1 MLGFMWR
8 NLKGDRLRVTI
19 AAIMAFAQVN
29 AAIFNAFP
37 LKWILDKIAPPAG
50 KSPIDP
56 DTAFPFLGGFIS
68 FFDHL
73 SGGQIPAGQRHSVI
87 GVILFSA
94 SVIIVLGMLNAVLS
108 YVELRMA
115 SSIGQNL
122 TARLRKQLF
131 GHLERLSLDWHGK
144 QKKGDLVQRIT
155 GNIADIEKLVTD
167 GLVDL
172 VTSVL
177 TILEL
182 IVAMLLLN
190 AQFTI
195 LSIVVVPPLFL
206 VVIGYTRGIKAA
218 AKRASKAAGQVA
230 NVATEDIGAITVLK
244 AFTLEEREA
253 MRFHKYVGK
262 NREAGLRAGG
272 LQAQFTPIV
281 GVLTAIGTAIVVGVG
296 TFVAAGNTFN
306 FLFLSI
312 PAASVTIGTL
322 TVFLSYLG
330 QFYQPMRDVS
340 KLSNVLNAASSGAER
355 IQEVLDAAP
364 EVVETEAK
372 YFGPTQLKGDIHFD
386 NVIFSYAP
394 NRPVLK
400 GINLHIPAG
409 RKVALVGLSGGGKT
423 TLVKLISRFYEIQQ
437 GSVRIDGVDN
447 RMYPLAVLRQ
457 NVSMVLQDNVL
468 FEGTIRDNIALG
480 KPGASLEEVIDAA
493 KKAYVHDTIMNMPDA
508 YETEV
513 REQGKNF
520 SGGQRQRLAIARAV
534 LRNGPI
540 LILDE
545 PTAALDVEAEAEVM
559 HALDTLVKGRTVLMI
574 SHRLSTLGS
583 VDEIIVLKDGRIVE
597 QGTFKE
603 LKRKGGV
610 FAGLL
615 EEQNRYNVERAGNE
629 SILRSAYVPLTPQAP
644 VYQAQPYSTPQH
656 RNTPSPQYPPVP
668 PATPWQQPQPV
679 PVAVPATPGN
689 APGRGYGNNSG
700 QPQQAPHAQPQ
711 QAGAM
716 QKARVLVEV
725 DGKVVGERRL
735 DKAILTVGR
744 LSSNDIQVPSQR
756 VSRLHAK
763 IRWENGAWI
772 IEDAESLN
780 GLVYQGSLVERLTL
794 KNGDRIHIA
803 PTAVVQY
810 MTP

>member
-1 MLGFMWR
+1 MVRFLFR
-8 NLKGDRLRVTI
+8 NLKGYRFLVVI
-19 AAIMAFAQVN
+19 ALTMAFAQVL
-29 AAIFNAFP
+29 AALFNAFP
-37 LKWILDKIAPPAG
+37 LKFILDKVVNH
-50 KSPIDP
+50 KDP
-56 DTAFPFLGGFIS
+56 HISFLDPLIS
-68 FFDHL
+68 FFDN
-73 SGGQIPAGQRHSVI
+73 IAGQATSGSSHSTT

-94 SVIIVLGMLNAVLS
+94 TAIVVLGIIIAILQYTELFLAS
-108 YVELRMA
+108 YIA
-115 SSIGQNL
+115 QNL

-155 GNIADIEKLVTD
+155 GNITDIEKLVTD
-167 GLVDL
+167 GMVDL
-172 VTSVL
+172 LTGFL
-177 TILEL
+177 TIAGVI
-182 IVAMLLLN
+182 IVMILVN
-190 AQFTI
+190 AEFTI
-195 LSIVVVPPLFL
+195 LSLVILPALIL
-206 VVIGYTRGIKAA
+206 VVFGYTSSIKKA

-230 NVATEDIGAITVLK
+230 SVATEDIGNITVLK
-244 AFTLEEREA
+244 AFTLEDREA
-253 MRFHKYVGK
+253 LRFHKYVTK

-281 GVLTAIGTAIVVGVG
+281 AILVAIGTAIIVGVG
-296 TFVAAGNTFN
+296 SLVASGQNFR
-306 FLFLSI
+306 FLFLNI
-312 PAASVTIGTL
+312 AGGTL
-322 TVFLSYLG
+322 TFGTLTIFLSYLG
-330 QFYQPMRDVS
+330 QLYQPLRDLS
-340 KLSNVLNAASSGAER
+340 KLTNIATAAGAGAER

-364 EVVETEAK
+364 EVVETQDK
-372 YFGPTQLKGDIHFD
+372 WFGPSKLKGDILFED
-386 NVIFSYAP
+386 VVFSYAP

-400 GINLHIPAG
+400 GINLHIPSG
-409 RKVALVGLSGGGKT
+409 RRVALVGLSGGGKT

-447 RMYPLAVLRQ
+447 RMYPLSILRQ

-468 FEGTIRDNIALG
+468 FEGTIRENIAIG
-480 KPGASLEEVIDAA
+480 KPGATLEEIIEAA
-493 KKAYVHDTIMNMPDA
+493 KKAYVHDTIMSMPDA

-534 LRNGPI
+534 LRDGPI

-574 SHRLSTLGS
+574 SHRLSTLGN
-583 VDEIIVLKDGRIVE
+583 VDDIIVLKDGRIVE

-603 LKRKGGV
+603 LKKKGGV

-615 EEQNRYNVERAGNE
+615 EEQNRYNTDRAGNE
-629 SILRSAYVPLTPQAP
+629 SILRPAFVPIAAPAP
-644 VYQAQPYSTPQH
+644 VYQAQPQAAPRPWNAPPAQPSQPQF
-656 RNTPSPQYPPVP
+656 PSVP
-668 PATPWQQPQPV
+668 PATPWQQPPQSSPANVPV
-679 PVAVPATPGN
+679 PA
-689 APGRGYGNNSG
+689 RGHGNNGG
-700 QPQQAPHAQPQ
+700 QQVPQTPRPAA
-711 QAGAM
+711 AGAM
-716 QKARVLVEV
+716 QKAHVLVEV

-735 DKAILTVGR
+735 DKSVLTVGR
-744 LSSNDIQVPSQR
+744 LSGNDIQVPSQR

-763 IRWENGAWI
+763 IRWENGAWL

-780 GLVYQGSLVERLTL
+780 GLVYQGNLVERLAL

-810 MTP
+810 MTT